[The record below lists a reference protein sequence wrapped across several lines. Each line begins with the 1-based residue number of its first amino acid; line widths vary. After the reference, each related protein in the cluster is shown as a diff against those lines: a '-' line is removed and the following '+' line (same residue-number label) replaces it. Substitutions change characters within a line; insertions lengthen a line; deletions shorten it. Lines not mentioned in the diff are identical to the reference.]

1 MPGYYI
7 HLAASNSKNRKNKK
21 FIKGIIMPDLLKD
34 YYRMYGFSE
43 TKKSMKKLK

>member
-7 HLAASNSKNRKNKK
+7 HLAASNSKNRENKK

-34 YYRMYGFSE
+34 YFINDFTFKEIM
-43 TKKSMKKLK
+43 